1 MRTARRD
8 WFQVLRD
15 LKRAGVSLH
24 AVARRCGRDHSTV
37 VGWGEGSEPKESDA
51 RIVLSLYAQHCP
63 TQFVEHQKQFAVGP
77 ELEALQAAMRAA
89 QLEAMKWRGR
99 PDVKLRPPPPNADQL
114 GLFGEE
120 AGDGGR

>member
-8 WFQVLRD
+8 WFGILRD

-24 AVARRCGRDHSTV
+24 AVARRCGRDHTTV

-51 RIVLSLYAQHCP
+51 RVVLSLYAHHCP
-63 TQFVEHQKQFAVGP
+63 AQFVEHQKAFAVGP
-77 ELEALQAAMRAA
+77 ELEALQAALRAA

-99 PDVKLRPPPPNADQL
+99 PDIKLHEPQRNESQL
-114 GLFGEE
+114 GLFGED
-120 AGDGGR
+120 A